1 MRYQYWTDFFLL
13 ILSDEWRIQI
23 KTVPYWPETWNDKHQ
38 ITSFHFQS
46 WSNLRKWAHFLSF
59 LSRKPSVN
67 ERVRFFVFGFQSI
80 RNGLMKC
87 FNIIVTLTLI
97 LLFSPNLFISLFT
110 LIHSVYSTSLPLCCS
125 LHCATLL
132 YSTLLTARL
141 CSFLSHRSL

>member
-1 MRYQYWTDFFLL
+1 
-13 ILSDEWRIQI
+13 
-23 KTVPYWPETWNDKHQ
+23 
-38 ITSFHFQS
+38 
-46 WSNLRKWAHFLSF
+46 
-59 LSRKPSVN
+59 
-67 ERVRFFVFGFQSI
+67 
-80 RNGLMKC
+80 MKC

-141 CSFLSHRSL
+141 CSFLSHRSLQLCKSQKKSDFDCYFEPMSKCTIFDALAGADGKQLSIDDITHVGDITRGEEDKYMQKYTGKKYDLFCCHHEIMITFY